1 MAYEDVIPNSFS
13 PVVGNSQAMTAS
25 GSSSTISLS
34 TGGTQLRIYNA
45 GTVIAFVRWGSGS
58 QTALPTSVGT
68 PGDLPVF
75 PGAIE
80 VFNKQWTDNTF
91 AAITAASSTA
101 LYVTVG
107 SGT

>member
-1 MAYEDVIPNSFS
+1 MAFIDVIPNSFS
-13 PVVGNSQAMTAS
+13 PVVGTSQAMTAS
-25 GSSSTISLS
+25 GSSSSISIS
-34 TGGTQLRIYNA
+34 TGGTQIRIYNG
-45 GTVIAFVRWGSGS
+45 GTVIAFVRWGLGA

-68 PGDLPVF
+68 PGDLPIY

-80 VFNKQWTDNTF
+80 VFNKQWTDNTL
-91 AAITAASSTA
+91 AAITMSSSTT